1 MIFTQLWQ
9 TAERDPEPV
18 EKKAGHTIQAEAY
31 RAYLISEV
39 MKNAKPIV
47 AALINKAMGG
57 DVQAIKE
64 LHERAMG
71 KVKDEM
77 NLNANLK
84 HSFDDISE
92 DLYKA
97 IIEREAHRVK
107 VSSD

>member
-1 MIFTQLWQ
+1 M
-9 TAERDPEPV
+9 ANGGKRPGAGR
-18 EKKAGHTIQAEAY
+18 KKAGHTIQAEAY
-31 RAYLISEV
+31 RAYLVSEV

-47 AALINKAMGG
+47 AALIDKAKTG

-84 HSFDDISE
+84 HSFDDIPESA
-92 DLYKA
+92 YKA
-97 IIEREAHRVK
+97 IIERESRRIK
-107 VSSD
+107 ISGD